1 MVFYY
6 EQMIPTLF
14 LSQFAGILLA
24 CPASLQNVLATN
36 ALLDADP
43 LARSHDPSSL
53 RPWRRKFWR
62 LGRWI
67 DKFDF
72 FFLSLPITLSVVLY
86 FSNYENHAAIV
97 GDLIVGLYVLGTLVS
112 VTASELGLTRQIVS
126 LDNEGLISF
135 KTSWNSISWRTSI
148 TAILVFVP
156 CALGTI
162 LLTLRHESAVLL
174 LGSTALV
181 YTINSRPK
189 IWGGSML
196 GISIVG
202 YTAVIISA
210 FVLILSRRCAS
221 LHARPSSVQPT
232 PAEELGSGFRD
243 QIPDLYSTYMHHLSW
258 FIPSLLSLIP
268 GSLISFSYRLDYSF
282 HQTQTLQLQLQRDR
296 AIASRSSIITSL
308 MIKPST
314 SSPSSPSSP
323 TFITPSSTS
332 PHGRSEIE
340 ITLLTRPSISFSKPY
355 STLLMT
361 IFTLLLIALYTAF
374 RFFNLRFQCWFFYPA
389 VGMVLEGVGLYLGL
403 MVFAKWRGGFGEVW
417 RYREGRMQGVTSKLV
432 SKKLS
437 GSVRKEEVVDSS
449 DGKCFSQTSYEKEL
463 EGSK

>member
-6 EQMIPTLF
+6 DQMIPTLF

-86 FSNYENHAAIV
+86 FSNYQNHAAIV
-97 GDLIVGLYVLGTLVS
+97 GDIIVGLYVLGTLAS
-112 VTASELGLTRQIVS
+112 VTASELGLTRRIVY

-148 TAILVFVP
+148 TALLVFVP

-162 LLTLRHESAVLL
+162 LLTLRHESAVIL

-189 IWGGSML
+189 IWGGFML

-202 YTAVIISA
+202 YSAVIMST
-210 FVLILSRRCAS
+210 FVLTLSRRCAS
-221 LHARPSSVQPT
+221 LHPQPSSSPSD
-232 PAEELGSGFRD
+232 ASNGSE
-243 QIPDLYSTYMHHLSW
+243 IPDIYSTYMYHLSW

-268 GSLISFSYRLDYSF
+268 GSLITFAYRLDHSL
-282 HQTQTLQLQLQRDR
+282 HQTQSLQLQLQRDR

-323 TFITPSSTS
+323 TFITPSSTNL
-332 PHGRSEIE
+332 HGRPELEVS
-340 ITLLTRPSISFSKPY
+340 LPTRPSVSFSKPY

-361 IFTLLLIALYTAF
+361 IFTTLLIALYTSF

-389 VGMVLEGVGLYLGL
+389 VGLVLEGVGLYIGL

-449 DGKCFSQTSYEKEL
+449 DGKCFSQTSYEKEF